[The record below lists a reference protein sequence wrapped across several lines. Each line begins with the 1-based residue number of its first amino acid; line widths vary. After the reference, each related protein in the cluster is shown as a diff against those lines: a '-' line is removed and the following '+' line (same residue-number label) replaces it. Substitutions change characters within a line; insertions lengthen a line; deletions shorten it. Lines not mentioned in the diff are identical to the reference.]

1 MSDSST
7 SDSEKEEVEEEEE
20 EDLEEEEEEYEFKG
34 KVSKELNNNTNFANG
49 LFELKNNKILT
60 ANEGDGAIHIWK
72 KDKIEKKIHQTGSHL
87 LSCIEHSKGYI
98 IIGGYDKKINIF
110 DKKVIFYIKISIN

>member
-1 MSDSST
+1 MST
-7 SDSEKEEVEEEEE
+7 SNSEEELEKEE
-20 EDLEEEEEEYEFKG
+20 EEEEEEYKFKG
-34 KVSKELNNNTNFANG
+34 EISKILNGNTNFANG
-49 LFELKNNKILT
+49 LYELKNNKILT
-60 ANEGDGAIHIWK
+60 ANETDGAVHIWK

-110 DKKVIFYIKISIN
+110 DKKVIFLLK